1 MRRFVIASHHQMAF
15 GLKDTLQFLTSR
27 ENITDIS
34 AYVDDERLEEQVG
47 RVMASFG
54 PEDEIVV
61 LTDML
66 GGSVNQYFYSYM
78 GERCHLISGVNLPCA
93 LSLVLQPEDLPL
105 TRELVHGIVEEA
117 RTHLVYVNEYQT
129 AENEEDE

>member
-66 GGSVNQYFYSYM
+66 GGSVNQYFCSYM

-117 RTHLVYVNEYQT
+117 RTHLVYVNEYQA

>member
-15 GLKDTLQFLTSR
+15 GLRDTLQFLTSR

-34 AYVDDERLEEQVG
+34 AYVDDERLEDQVE

-54 PEDEIVV
+54 AEDEIVI

-66 GGSVNQYFYSYM
+66 GGSVNQHFCSYM
-78 GERCHLISGVNLPCA
+78 SERCHLISGVNLPCA
-93 LSLVLQPEDLPL
+93 LSLVLQPEDVPL
-105 TRELVHGIVEEA
+105 TKETIRGIVEEA
-117 RTHLVYVNEYQT
+117 RTHLVYVNEHKSDT
-129 AENEEDE
+129 NEEDE

>member
-1 MRRFVIASHHQMAF
+1 MRRFVIASHHQLAF

-27 ENITDIS
+27 DNITDIS
-34 AYVDDERLEEQVG
+34 AYVDDTRLEDQVG
-47 RVMASFG
+47 RVMRSFG
-54 PEDEIVV
+54 AEDEIVI

-66 GGSVNQYFYSYM
+66 GGSVNQYFCSYM
-78 GERCHLISGVNLPCA
+78 GERCHLISGINLPCA
-93 LSLVLQPEDLPL
+93 LSLILQPEDIPF
-105 TRELVHGIVEEA
+105 TRDTIHRIVEES